1 MRRKWIIALM
11 TVFVMAGYHALAEI
25 NEGEAIQN
33 LKSTDPIVREAARMQ
48 LEKSGSKRAIEAMGA
63 AYAAADNNNWK
74 LALINGLGAIKK
86 PEIVHYLL
94 PVPED
99 PTLAD
104 ATVKALSG
112 LVTAETGKVIIE
124 YFEKANTLAAGMA
137 MIDEAEAMLANVPD
151 APAAKKMFETVYA
164 KSKIQ
169 SVRTAAMMHLVLD
182 ECKSTEANAAFFA
195 DLSKP
200 ENEYALNAVLA
211 KWLEVGCKCGKL
223 HMKPSGS
230 FSFEKGVQI
239 HAKDCLYHY
248 FADNYSKYSKKT
260 QALIIANLAK
270 SDNPEFVALI
280 RKAVED
286 DDEVIRANALEALGV
301 LGDISD
307 LQTIIVETQNPKSE
321 LVRNTARRL
330 MRHVNWPGVD
340 AFTAMAMKS
349 HAEYKAL
356 CINVLKDR
364 RCRSYN
370 IQIFNE
376 IGVER
381 DDVAKYAI
389 DALKYLATD
398 DDAGRMVGYLKK
410 GDQYFGRMADAVKT
424 AMLRSENPDS
434 WSNELV
440 KILNDV
446 PQENLNTVVS
456 LIADLHTTKGFEAI
470 AAIAKDGSNEARQN
484 IAVEILNKWPGAEQT
499 AAILDYMKS
508 VNNPFDRARL
518 LAGVI
523 KANGNDAKAG
533 AAEKTDKLLGLLPI
547 CERDLERTM
556 VLEQIAAI
564 HDNELYAF
572 HKLEGLINDK
582 SIGSMAAAALAKNA
596 VLYGEPEF
604 AIISKSLMSFIKTTT
619 GDAQKEL
626 KEALSK
632 VCEPYGYIT
641 MWRYS
646 TVYTAKDEK
655 GVDSCPAAHKEVFEP
670 EKPGYDYDKW
680 TKFVPAKDSKTPEV
694 VTLHKCLGGEQRTAY
709 IVAYVYAD
717 TDKEAILEMGS
728 DDMLKAWLNGEMIV
742 DSPKYQ
748 ALVRA
753 SYKIPIKLKKGKNVL
768 MMKVSQGGHNWEACA
783 ALKNVDGG
791 LLDGWQDKF

>member
-11 TVFVMAGYHALAEI
+11 TVLVMAGYHALAEI

-340 AFTAMAMKS
+340 AFTAMALKS

-604 AIISKSLMSFIKTTT
+604 AIISKSLTSFIKTTT

>member
-11 TVFVMAGYHALAEI
+11 TVFVMAGYHALAEV

-48 LEKSGSKRAIEAMGA
+48 LEKSGSKRAIEAMGT
-63 AYAAADNNNWK
+63 AYATANDNNWK

-94 PVPED
+94 PIPED
-99 PTLAD
+99 ATLAD

-112 LVTAETGKVIIE
+112 LVTAETVKTIID

-137 MIDEAEAMLANVPD
+137 MIDEAEAMLVNVPN

-182 ECKSTEANAAFFA
+182 ECKSTEANAAFLA

-230 FSFEKGVQI
+230 FTFEKGVQI
-239 HAKDCLYHY
+239 HAKGCLYHY
-248 FADNYSKYSKKT
+248 FAENYSKYSKKT

-270 SDNPEFVALI
+270 SDNPEFIGLV

-389 DALKYLATD
+389 DALKYLAVD
-398 DDAGRMVGYLKK
+398 DDASRMVGYLKK

-424 AMLRSENPDS
+424 AMLRSENPDN
-434 WSNELV
+434 WSDELV
-440 KILNDV
+440 KILNDI
-446 PQENLNTVVS
+446 PQENLNTVLS
-456 LIADLHTTKGFEAI
+456 LIADLHTTKGFEAV
-470 AAIAKDGSNEARQN
+470 AAIAKDGSNEARQDV
-484 IAVEILNKWPGAEQT
+484 AVEILNKWPGAEQT

-518 LAGVI
+518 LGGAI
-523 KANGNDAKAG
+523 KANGNDTKAG

-547 CERDLERTM
+547 CERDMERTM

-564 HDNELYAF
+564 HDNDLYAF

-582 SIGSMAAAALAKNA
+582 SIGGMAAEALAKNA

-619 GDAQKEL
+619 GDTQKEL

-655 GVDSCPAAHKEVFEP
+655 GEESCPAAHKEVFEP

-680 TKFVPAKDSKTPEV
+680 PKFEPAKDSKTPEV
-694 VTLHKCLGGEQRTAY
+694 VTLHKCLGGVQRTAY

-717 TDKEAILEMGS
+717 ADKEAILEMGS

-753 SYKIPIKLKKGKNVL
+753 AYKIPIKLKKGKNVL

-783 ALKNVDGG
+783 ALKDPNGG
-791 LLDGWQDKF
+791 LLEGWQDKF